1 MNDEKRKIV
10 YKIISSV
17 ISNSDE
23 LIYKNRTYK
32 IDSQIYHQIKKSKIN
47 LLRLLFIIF
56 IIFGGNYIGKV
67 TGSLIILL
75 IYSGILI
82 ILYHFIIHIHL
93 VRKLPDNIFD
103 YLKEKGR

>member
-23 LIYKNRTYK
+23 LIYNDRAYK
-32 IDSQIYHQIKKSKIN
+32 IDSQIYHQIKKSKIT
-47 LLRLLFIIF
+47 LLRLLFIIL
-56 IIFGGNYIGKV
+56 ISFGAPYVGKK

-75 IYSGILI
+75 IYAGILI
-82 ILYHFIIHIHL
+82 FIYHFIIHIHL

-103 YLKEKGR
+103 YLREKGR